1 MKMTYKYCVRS
12 LEYSY
17 FGQGKVVSVVAR
29 QGSRLVES
37 LPVVVVEVV
46 LVAVELAGVHDVAE
60 LAPPSDLGN
69 RHREKS
75 EECDE
80 VREADQAE
88 DRDTSYFDQNGLRD
102 QRQTKKKIQQPS
114 NSG

>member
-1 MKMTYKYCVRS
+1 MKITYKYCVRS

-37 LPVVVVEVV
+37 LPVVVEVV
-46 LVAVELAGVHDVAE
+46 LVAVELADVHDVAE
-60 LAPPSDLGN
+60 SAPPSDLGN

-80 VREADQAE
+80 VREADQVE
-88 DRDTSYFDQNGLRD
+88 DRDTSYFDQSGLRD